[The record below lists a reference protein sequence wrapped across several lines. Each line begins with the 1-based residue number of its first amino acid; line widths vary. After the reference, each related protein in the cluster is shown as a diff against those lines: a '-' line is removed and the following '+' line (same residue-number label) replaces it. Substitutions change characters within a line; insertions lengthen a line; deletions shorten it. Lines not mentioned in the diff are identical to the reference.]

1 MQTFLQDMFKLPI
14 KVGSITPSQGNF
26 LSEFLIK
33 HPEIK
38 IVLETGFHIG
48 LSAAVMMNA
57 NPKLEITSFDI
68 FWFDYTAKAKMLLD
82 RSFPDRHMLIA
93 GNSATSLKTF
103 FSRNP
108 NYSPDFVFIDG
119 GHERPIPYLDL
130 HCILSNCRPGTW
142 VMIDDYCKAHGEG
155 GVIEAV
161 NYFIKTNVIE
171 EYTFYK
177 DMDRGW
183 VLGKRSAVEM
193 PPLTVSEEERI
204 QQLADVV
211 SHYS

>member
-1 MQTFLQDMFKLPI
+1 MQSFLQDVFKLPI
-14 KVGSITPSQGNF
+14 KVGSITQKQANHLRFF
-26 LSEFLIK
+26 LTA

-38 IVLETGFHIG
+38 TVLETGFHIG
-48 LSAAVMMNA
+48 LSSAVMMDTS
-57 NPKLEITSFDI
+57 PTVELTSFDI
-68 FWFDYTAKAKMLLD
+68 FWFDYTSKAKMLLD

-93 GNSATSLKTF
+93 GNSASSLKTF

-108 NYSPDFVFIDG
+108 SYSPDFVFIDG

-130 HCILSNCRPGTW
+130 HIILSHCRPGTW

-161 NYFIKTNVIE
+161 NYFIKTNVLEGIQVFE
-171 EYTFYK
+171 
-177 DMDRGW
+177 DGDRGW

-193 PPLTVSEEERI
+193 PASLITEEERI
-204 QQLADVV
+204 KQLSDVV
-211 SHYS
+211 SHY

>member
-1 MQTFLQDMFKLPI
+1 MQTFLQDVFKLPT
-14 KVGSITPSQGNF
+14 KVGSITQKQAQHLQIF
-26 LSEFLIK
+26 LKE

-38 IVLETGFHIG
+38 TVLETGFHIG
-48 LSAAVMMNA
+48 LSSAIMMDSS
-57 NPKLEITSFDI
+57 PTLELTSFDI
-68 FWFDYTAKAKMLLD
+68 FWFDYTSKAKMLLD

-108 NYSPDFVFIDG
+108 TYSPDFVFIDG

-130 HCILSNCRPGTW
+130 HIILSNCRPGTW
-142 VMIDDYCKAHGEG
+142 IMIDDYCKAHGEG

-161 NYFIKTNVIE
+161 NYFIEKKIIE
-171 EYTFYK
+171 DVDVYE
-177 DMDRGW
+177 DRDRGW

-193 PPLTVSEEERI
+193 SPSIVSEEERI
-204 QQLADVV
+204 KQLADVV
-211 SHYS
+211 SHY